1 MMEHRAR
8 QKYTAAAPFFR
19 WMFNACEKARA
30 HADQWPPHIYVPL
43 EAAMEELPAAL
54 QEMGGRQALEEF
66 AVLGIDEA
74 MLTVASGLTWASWRM
89 GQGIYRFDPEL
100 YPLLINTEGNA
111 DIPASMLMQLPE
123 WCVYIDT
130 PGLKIPSLRLGV
142 SDIELHGAWLRLDV
156 DNTPGGGPMLVIS
169 ADTDL
174 AETATPPT
182 QIVYLGGTVADGIRA
197 SIQRAQPAVKKD
209 GYSPEESTSRLRK
222 WIEPIVNLALYLCT
236 NPDFSRNGRTAT
248 PENPTPKKT
257 KRGVKIFAADGPAM
271 WDVGVRIGSAL
282 RAAYQR
288 EQAGGA
294 AAGDGHQVRPHMR
307 RAHWHTIISGKR
319 KAPDG
324 SNIPAEKRQREL
336 RWMPPIA
343 VNVDDIDAMPAVVK
357 KVTGAPKI

>member
-1 MMEHRAR
+1 
-8 QKYTAAAPFFR
+8 
-19 WMFNACEKARA
+19 MFTACEKARA

-43 EAAMEELPAAL
+43 EAAMEELPTAL

-66 AVLGIDEA
+66 ATLGIDEA

-89 GQGIYRFDPEL
+89 GQGIYRFDPVL

-123 WCVYIDT
+123 WCVYIET

-222 WIEPIVNLALYLCT
+222 WIEPILT
-236 NPDFSRNGRTAT
+236 SS
-248 PENPTPKKT
+248 
-257 KRGVKIFAADGPAM
+257 PA
-271 WDVGVRIGSAL
+271 
-282 RAAYQR
+282 
-288 EQAGGA
+288 
-294 AAGDGHQVRPHMR
+294 
-307 RAHWHTIISGKR
+307 
-319 KAPDG
+319 
-324 SNIPAEKRQREL
+324 
-336 RWMPPIA
+336 
-343 VNVDDIDAMPAVVK
+343 
-357 KVTGAPKI
+357 